1 VLIMLSDFSTVEV
14 AVDAIARG
22 GVVIVLDAWDR
33 ENEGDFMAASELI
46 TAETVNLMITY
57 GRGHLCQSVLPSTA
71 RRIDVQP
78 LVTSNDSTAPRFAMP
93 VDARVCTTGISP
105 VDRALTIRSIV
116 DESTTAADFVRP
128 GHIFPLIAEE
138 HGVLARQGHTE
149 AGIDL
154 TRMAELTPSAVLCE
168 ICSRDGRNMAHLDEL
183 RELAHELNLP
193 IVTIDS
199 LAEYRQY
206 EAKELPLA
214 RLARDL
220 AGDVREAATA
230 HGEERVAQVGRVVTC
245 GDFH

>member
-1 VLIMLSDFSTVEV
+1 MNSSFSTVET
-14 AVDAIARG
+14 AVEAIARG

-33 ENEGDFMAASELI
+33 ENEGDFLAASELI
-46 TAETVNLMITY
+46 TAETINLMITY

-78 LVTSNDSTAPRFAMP
+78 LVASNDATAPRFAMP

-116 DESTTAADFVRP
+116 DEATTAADFIRP
-128 GHIFPLIAEE
+128 GHIFPLIAEQR
-138 HGVLARQGHTE
+138 GVLARQGHTE

-168 ICSRDGRNMAHLDEL
+168 ICSRDGRNMANLDEL
-183 RELAHELNLP
+183 KELAHEFNLP

-199 LAEYRQY
+199 LVEYRHY
-206 EAKELPLA
+206 EAKDLELA
-214 RLARDL
+214 GFARDL
-220 AGDVREAATA
+220 AEDVRDAATA
-230 HGEERVAQVGRVVTC
+230 HGDRHITQAGSAFTC
-245 GDFH
+245 GESH